1 MLDPVESAGRLLHRN
16 VSRRV
21 GRRFPYVRRGDHKE
35 LSSSIRVSFTFSV
48 LLGLVLP
55 VLGILL
61 TPQLV
66 RLSAAPP
73 EVYAEAVVYLRI
85 YLAGLMLTVIYNIG
99 AGILRR
105 SGIPAILS

>member
-1 MLDPVESAGRLLHRN
+1 MSAGASVV
-16 VSRRV
+16 VSRTF
-21 GRRFPYVRRGDHKE
+21 GGGDHKE

-48 LLGLVLP
+48 VLGMGLS